1 MTSWK
6 TKSNI
11 VLSLSV
17 LIALVVLGQ
26 IGMYAAHL
34 MFGMN
39 VHLNIFKLCLSL
51 FKQQSWYYNLITY
64 AMNAFIIH
72 MLLIALIRIIQQYV
86 RLTRFKAAMISL
98 HMHQYTEELK
108 HRFHVSSRASMIVI
122 DRAEP
127 LAFTMGFRKPMIVL
141 SSGLVGLLDEQ
152 ELEAVIAHEA
162 FHRHN
167 YDALKLFVLQLIA
180 QSLWFIPLTRW
191 SHANYK
197 IMCELQADEHAIKAT
212 GSELGLGGALLKM
225 VQSSGIIRSAST
237 SPVLAS
243 FSDEAINYR
252 LRQLIEPQRAI
263 PVKLETPA
271 IVISVYALLLLMAL
285 TVLAMT

>member
-26 IGMYAAHL
+26 IGMYATHL

-39 VHLNIFKLCLSL
+39 VHLNIFEFCLSL
-51 FKQQSWYYNLITY
+51 FKQQSFYYNLITY
-64 AMNAFIIH
+64 AMNAFIVH
-72 MLLIALIRIIQQYV
+72 MLLIAIIRLVQQYM
-86 RLTRFKAAMISL
+86 RLTRFKAVMKSL
-98 HMHQYTEELK
+98 QLYLLTEQLEQ
-108 HRFHVSSRASMIVI
+108 RFDVLPRASMIVI
-122 DRAEP
+122 EHAQP
-127 LAFTMGFRKPMIVL
+127 LAFTMGFRKPTIVL
-141 SSGLVGLLDEQ
+141 SSGLVRLLDEH
-152 ELEAVIAHEA
+152 ELEAVIMHEA
-162 FHRHN
+162 FHRRN
-167 YDALKLFVLQLIA
+167 YDALKLFVLQLIS

-191 SHANYK
+191 SYANYK
-197 IMCELQADEHAIKAT
+197 IMCELQADEHAIKET

-225 VQSSGIIRSAST
+225 VHSSGVLRNVAA

-252 LRQLIEPQRAI
+252 LQQLVEPRRTI
-263 PVKLETPA
+263 PLKLETPA
-271 IVISVYALLLLMAL
+271 IVISVYGLLLLMSM
-285 TVLAMT
+285 TILAMT

>member
-39 VHLNIFKLCLSL
+39 VHLNIFKFCLSL
-51 FKQQSWYYNLITY
+51 FKQQSFYYNLVTY
-64 AMNAFIIH
+64 AMIAFIVH
-72 MLLIALIRIIQQYV
+72 MLLIAIIRLIQQYM
-86 RLTRFKAAMISL
+86 RLTRFKASIKSL
-98 HMHQYTEELK
+98 QLHRLTEELEET
-108 HRFHVSSRASMIVI
+108 FTVSPRASMIVI
-122 DRAEP
+122 DHEQP
-127 LAFTMGFRKPMIVL
+127 LAFTMGFRKPIIVL
-141 SSGLVGLLDEQ
+141 SSGLVELLEER

-162 FHRHN
+162 FHRRN
-167 YDALKLFVLQLIA
+167 FDALKLFILQLIS
-180 QSLWFIPLTRW
+180 QSIWFIPLTRW
-191 SHANYK
+191 SYANYK
-197 IMCELQADEHAIKAT
+197 IMCELQADEHAIKET

-225 VQSSGIIRSAST
+225 VHSSGVIRKLAA

-252 LRQLIEPQRAI
+252 LQQLVEPQKAI

-271 IVISVYALLLLMAL
+271 IVISIYALLLLMSL
-285 TVLAMT
+285 TILAMT